1 MSTTESVCD
10 VLRTTLGLSRAPLGA
25 GTALLG
31 SLPELDSMAVVNLL
45 LALEE
50 HFGITVDDDEIS
62 AHHFATVATL
72 SAFVQA
78 KLAGASELPA
88 EKEQP

>member
-1 MSTTESVCD
+1 MSTTETVRD
-10 VLRTTLGLSRAPLGA
+10 VLRTTLGLGRAPLDA
-25 GTALLG
+25 DTALLG
-31 SLPELDSMAVVNLL
+31 SLPELDSMAVVSLL

-50 HFGITVDDDEIS
+50 RFGFTVDDDEIS
-62 AHHFATVATL
+62 ARHFATVGTL

-78 KLAGASELPA
+78 KLAGASELRA

>member
-1 MSTTESVCD
+1 MSTTENVCD
-10 VLRTTLGLSRAPLGA
+10 VLRTALGLGRAPLNGD
-25 GTALLG
+25 TALLG

-45 LALEE
+45 LALEQ
-50 HFGITVDDDEIS
+50 HFGIAIDDDEIS
-62 AHHFATVATL
+62 ARNFATVGTL

-78 KLAGASELPA
+78 KLDHAAALPA

>member
-10 VLRTTLGLSRAPLGA
+10 VLRTTLGLGHAPLDA
-25 GTALLG
+25 ETALLG

-50 HFGITVDDDEIS
+50 RFGITVYDDEIS
-62 AHHFATVATL
+62 ARHFATVGTL
-72 SAFVQA
+72 SAFVRA
-78 KLAGASELPA
+78 KLAGATGLPA
-88 EKEQP
+88 AKEQP